1 MSQALQVTHSS
12 CHILFFF
19 FLFLLNKA
27 LKMENLFLAC
37 GLALTHRLLHAYP
50 NLGPL

>member
-12 CHILFFF
+12 CHILFL
-19 FLFLLNKA
+19 FLFNKA